1 MDVEKDVNFYKDYAQ
16 LLLKVRYGEKAQP
29 LLDEISK
36 LDLADLD
43 FHNLTLGA
51 KKQELGKEEYVRLL
65 LDHLSSFSGNVKVW
79 GELAEVY
86 ERSQK

>member
-1 MDVEKDVNFYKDYAQ
+1 M
-16 LLLKVRYGEKAQP
+16 LLKVGYNEKAQP

-43 FHNLTLGA
+43 FHNLTLSSKRQG
-51 KKQELGKEEYVRLL
+51 LSKEEYVRLL